1 MRIWNTTS
9 ETVLQAVRAW
19 LIAALALGAF
29 EVQAQTTGFDAVF
42 GEGADVVLTDAG
54 RFHVTL
60 HSQGAGVGFQRG
72 TFDGAFVVR
81 GWQGELVFVRHL
93 KEEKTRNP
101 VYEEGLPYVFGKVN
115 AFHALRLQRYKES
128 VVAEKYR
135 RGGVTVS
142 HTREP
147 GGRVGHRQA
156 GVFGNRIP

>member
-1 MRIWNTTS
+1 M
-9 ETVLQAVRAW
+9 
-19 LIAALALGAF
+19 
-29 EVQAQTTGFDAVF
+29 F

-93 KEEKTRNP
+93 KEEKTGTR
-101 VYEEGLPYVFGKVN
+101 VRGGFALRFGKVN

-142 HTREP
+142 HTRSLGAVLGSP
-147 GGRVGHRQA
+147 SRCFWKSDTLRFHTPPCKWSVTCRRSISQIGFTA
-156 GVFGNRIP
+156 GPLGSMAWRA